1 MKIKVLK
8 EATRGEDVAKRS
20 ETKSQV
26 NQLIDDPRAFF
37 TMSDVDRIGVYPLSK
52 YSTPLGIYTY
62 PFDTKHFLML
72 KARDINEQI
81 DALKKTSYSLR
92 DSVGVKSPEYE
103 KVEEELQNL
112 YKRYNLKKESIQ
124 KKLPFRD
131 DAPLIH
137 VFLADWDRM
146 LNFEKYTD
154 SDFERDLKI
163 LNDKYATPK
172 EKYNKLGKEADD
184 FYDKLK
190 RTFGSLDWP
199 EEVKQRL
206 KVLPPHILTTPI
218 DSFIN
223 VYTFNKFLKLGIGRK
238 TANRIRDFLRQ
249 EYSVEFRPED
259 ISGKWTGGKD
269 TPISKFRRT
278 YKPIPPIFVRDLVL
292 ESPYAQ
298 YEDSVPATKIWAL
311 TWFLAKREAQDFFLS
326 NPKKAT
332 HGSGDT
338 YRTRKWASILSR
350 DLGYDGATD
359 PKFGIIHQNEPIQ
372 TVFFPQGGR
381 LNIVPVVTMENR
393 DYYFYKSNSIK
404 QEIDLYKSMDYAPIP
419 SYFRDIGAEDHPL
432 IKRRRELAALGKK
445 PLVNIKDVEIPEDV
459 KYLGAERTYEYIRN
473 GRLSNYSYRDNR
485 WVNANRKLVS
495 DISDYMNS
503 DAKNTPLQLVFKN
516 ETLSFASLPS
526 LTKFPTLSE
535 ANIIKSYVNFGDIEI
550 NIEGAL
556 IINRSRVE
564 GDLNCKNGAYI
575 IGSNE
580 NLTMS
585 SLFIRCKD
593 NFNVSAIELFL
604 PFKYL
609 VTDEFELTFQKMTKP
624 DTHVSRSVV
633 RCNMLAI
640 DDMNDAFNEKLYDAV
655 GNAIKAARASEKP
668 EAAMSY
674 IQDSEEYHLQLLS
687 RILRPYM
694 YFYGS
699 SIPEVMITC
708 SLGTLDLEK
717 LVAIHF
723 KNIIEADNK
732 LGIMEPDKAADQ
744 EKDNLEENT
753 QPKVRKFTYDE
764 LDDAGKQSLYDMF
777 KVSYEKSTGK
787 AWSQGLFRRRVEN
800 WTFYGSPEKDA
811 GVIAVRKQAS
821 GLNKLVSTSGNIFTV
836 RAAIPLMLS
845 DIGSEPIW
853 SLVSPDL
860 VSLAEK
866 QMKLL
871 SAPSF
876 IKKMISGSLIANL
889 LPVDKMVDTFIKAV
903 IGSIP
908 PSVFGGYDINIL
920 DDGGVEVEI
929 AEIGKVKKYLVANE
943 AYYKT
948 MLSNSDIVG
957 KIREKSP
964 LAGNLI
970 DRFSSSQSK

>member
-20 ETKSQV
+20 EIKSQV

-37 TMSDVDRIGVYPLSK
+37 TMSEVDRIGVYPLSK

-62 PFDTKHFLML
+62 PFDTKHFLKL
-72 KARDINEQI
+72 KATDINEQI
-81 DALKKTSYSLR
+81 YALKKTLYSLR

-103 KVEEELQNL
+103 KVEEELENL
-112 YKRYNLKKESIQ
+112 YKRYDIEKENKQ

-163 LNDKYATPK
+163 LNDKYTVSK
-172 EKYNKLGKEADD
+172 EKYDD
-184 FYDKLK
+184 LKSDAKFYDFIVSKDFK
-190 RTFGSLDWP
+190 DLDWP
-199 EEVKQRL
+199 EEIQKRL
-206 KVLPPHILTTPI
+206 KFLPDQFL
-218 DSFIN
+218 DMQLVYFIRHFG
-223 VYTFNKFLKLGIGRK
+223 FNNLLKTGVGRK

-249 EYSVEFRPED
+249 EYSIQLRPE
-259 ISGKWTGGKD
+259 GYGGPWEGGGE
-269 TPISKFRRT
+269 TAEAKFQTT
-278 YKPIPPIFVRDLVL
+278 YKTFTSSYVEGLVQD
-292 ESPYAQ
+292 SPYNQ
-298 YEDSVPATKIWAL
+298 YLGSVPAVKIWAL
-311 TWFLAKREAQDFFLS
+311 TWFLTNRLTKDFFIL
-326 NPKKAT
+326 NPEKRASDEYDAQETKEE
-332 HGSGDT
+332 T

-359 PKFGIIHQNEPIQ
+359 PKYGIIHQNEPIQ

-393 DYYFYKSNSIK
+393 SYYSFTSNRLKHYIDVYKSQDPK
-404 QEIDLYKSMDYAPIP
+404 K
-419 SYFRDIGAEDHPL
+419 IGYDSQIVVNQKA
-432 IKRRRELAALGKK
+432 LAALGKK

-459 KYLGAERTYEYIRN
+459 KYLGAEQTYKYIRN
-473 GRLSNYSYRDNR
+473 GRLSNYNYRDNR
-485 WVNANRKLVS
+485 WVNANRQLVS

-503 DAKNTPLQLVFKN
+503 DAKNTPLQLVFKKQ
-516 ETLSFASLPS
+516 TLSFASLPL

-535 ANIIKSYVNFGDIEI
+535 ANIINSDVNFGDIEI

-556 IINRSRVE
+556 IINNSIIQ
-564 GDLNCKNGAYI
+564 GDLSCKNGAYI
-575 IGSNE
+575 VGSNAE
-580 NLTMS
+580 LTKSNLS
-585 SLFIRCKD
+585 IRCKN

-604 PFKYL
+604 PFKNL
-609 VTDEFELTFQKMTKP
+609 VTDEFELTFQEMYKP
-624 DTHVSRSVV
+624 DTHASRSVV

-640 DDMNDAFNEKLYDAV
+640 HDMNDVFNEKLYDAV

-668 EAAMSY
+668 EATMSY
-674 IQDSEEYHLQLLS
+674 IQDSEEYHFQLLS
-687 RILRPYM
+687 RVLRPYM
-694 YFYGS
+694 YFSGS

-723 KNIIEADNK
+723 KYIIEKDK
-732 LGIMEPDKAADQ
+732 RLGTMEPDKVADQ

-964 LAGNLI
+964 LVGNLI